1 MKNNQS
7 KSYELFSDY
16 PDILSVQQL
25 MELLQIGKVLAYKLI
40 ESKKFK
46 AVKIGREYKILKNSV
61 IDFINERS

>member
-40 ESKKFK
+40 EFKKFK
-46 AVKIGREYKILKNSV
+46 AVKIGREYKIIKSSV
-61 IDFINERS
+61 LNFINNGG

>member
-1 MKNNQS
+1 MKNNKNEFQ
-7 KSYELFSDY
+7 ELFTNY

-61 IDFINERS
+61 IDFINNGE

>member
-7 KSYELFSDY
+7 KRYELFSDY
-16 PDILSVQQL
+16 PDILSVKQL

>member
-7 KSYELFSDY
+7 MSYELFSDY

-61 IDFINERS
+61 IDFINNGE

>member
-46 AVKIGREYKILKNSV
+46 AVKIGREYKVLKNS
-61 IDFINERS
+61 IIEFINNGE

>member
-61 IDFINERS
+61 IDFINNGE

>member
-25 MELLQIGKVLAYKLI
+25 MELLQICKVLAYKLI

-61 IDFINERS
+61 IDFINNGE

>member
-7 KSYELFSDY
+7 KSYELFSNY

-61 IDFINERS
+61 IDFINNGE

>member
-16 PDILSVQQL
+16 PDILSVKQL

>member
-1 MKNNQS
+1 MKNNKNESQ
-7 KSYELFSDY
+7 ELFTNY

-61 IDFINERS
+61 IDFINNGE

>member
-7 KSYELFSDY
+7 KSYELFSSY

-61 IDFINERS
+61 IDFINNGE

>member
-1 MKNNQS
+1 MKNNQNEN
-7 KSYELFSDY
+7 KEIFANY
-16 PDILSVQQL
+16 PDIISVYQL

-46 AVKIGREYKILKNSV
+46 AVKIGRDYKILKNSV

>member
-1 MKNNQS
+1 MKNNQNEN
-7 KSYELFSDY
+7 KEIFANY
-16 PDILSVQQL
+16 PDIISVYQL

>member
-1 MKNNQS
+1 MKNNKNEPQ
-7 KSYELFSDY
+7 ELFTNY

-46 AVKIGREYKILKNSV
+46 AIKIGREYKILKNSV
-61 IDFINERS
+61 IDFINNGE

>member
-1 MKNNQS
+1 MKNNKNETQ
-7 KSYELFSDY
+7 ELFTNY

-25 MELLQIGKVLAYKLI
+25 MELLQIGKVLAYKPI

-46 AVKIGREYKILKNSV
+46 AIKIGREYKILKNSV